1 LLLLPPYSPF
11 LNPIENLFSHW
22 KENIRQGTPQTTE
35 QLLSLINMPV
45 FLITRQNCRNYYTRM
60 IGFLLQAQ
68 NSEIILDG
76 SLNSYKFNIF
86 LFFIFFRISYWL
98 TNQKSMSH

>member
-11 LNPIENLFSHW
+11 LNTIENLFSQW

-35 QLLSLINMPV
+35 QLFSLIHMAV
-45 FLITRQNCRNYYTRM
+45 SLITRQNCRNYYTRM

-68 NSEIILDG
+68 NSEIILDD
-76 SLNSYKFNIF
+76 SLNSYKVKYLFIF
-86 LFFIFFRISYWL
+86 LKFPIDWQIK
-98 TNQKSMSH
+98 NQ